1 MDRRRE
7 IYIKINELNELV
19 KILKTIKSKESQ
31 IGVLFDQYD
40 SLNLDEHNLFENW
53 NNYLEDTFTRMDNL
67 RL

>member
-7 IYIKINELNELV
+7 IYIKIDELSELI
-19 KILKTIKSKESQ
+19 KIMKTIKSKENQ
-31 IGVLFDQYD
+31 MNKLFDKYD
-40 SLNLDEHNLFENW
+40 SLNLDEHKLFENW

>member
-7 IYIKINELNELV
+7 IYIKIDKLNELV
-19 KILKTIKSKESQ
+19 KVLKSVKTKEDQIKQ
-31 IGVLFDQYD
+31 LFSQYD
-40 SLNLDEHNLFENW
+40 SLSLEENNTFENW